1 MIFKLSGLMDPR
13 QFARS
18 KFVTYMQKQILACVK
33 LCRLHFDSLIPVFLI
48 RWPFACR
55 LTQIS
60 DAFLRPRVCAGVYD
74 RICASLPTFQEQ
86 IYTELFNSSGLLQI
100 DIFVFIFFYQKHS
113 VMFGRQKPCFPT
125 KYLLYHRGQRV
136 CSPCSLRYTHT
147 TTHLTFVI
155 ITQRW
160 QITVIRG
167 LKQTVVNKQQTAP
180 CSSPHSSV
188 GVFQPD
194 LCGAP
199 ALLPPR
205 NCTLTFYADW
215 K

>member
-1 MIFKLSGLMDPR
+1 MIFKLSGFDGL
-13 QFARS
+13 
-18 KFVTYMQKQILACVK
+18 VTVRMFQVCDIHAKQILACVK
-33 LCRLHFDSLIPVFLI
+33 RCRLHFDSLIPVFLI

-86 IYTELFNSSGLLQI
+86 IYMELFNSSGLLQI
-100 DIFVFIFFYQKHS
+100 DIFVFIFFNQKHS
-113 VMFGRQKPCFPT
+113 VMFGRQKPYFPT

-147 TTHLTFVI
+147 TTRLTFVI

-167 LKQTVVNKQQTAP
+167 LKQTVVNKQ
-180 CSSPHSSV
+180 
-188 GVFQPD
+188 
-194 LCGAP
+194 
-199 ALLPPR
+199 
-205 NCTLTFYADW
+205 
-215 K
+215 